1 MTQTDKLKYLVEKA
15 IAGGWEAPAKT
26 FHVSDWTVQGEKLDN
41 PLVKYGIW
49 FDTKTPWGDIYHWQ
63 DIIFQHSFCQALF
76 GEEMITEG
84 TPYVGVAGIVHWRTA
99 TTRLPTWQYQLQN
112 AVISDDPI
120 DYLYQAVT
128 KGEQ

>member
-1 MTQTDKLKYLVEKA
+1 MTQADKLKYLVEKA
-15 IAGGWEAPAKT
+15 IDGGWEAPAKT
-26 FHVSDWTVQGEKLDN
+26 FHVSDWTVNKGEKLDN

-49 FDTKTPWGDIYHWQ
+49 FETKTPWGDIYHWQ
-63 DIIFQHSFCQALF
+63 DIVFQHSFAKALF
-76 GEEMITEG
+76 DRKMVRHIEVDDDGS
-84 TPYVGVAGIVHWRTA
+84 A
-99 TTRLPTWQYQLQN
+99 WQFSTLAYEYHLMQ